1 MHRIRDI
8 EPRSLAYVPNHFKT
22 QEMCYEAVRNKLCI
36 LLFVP
41 DDFKTMEICNEIMRA
56 MLEAFHRIP
65 NCFKTQGMSV
75 EVDPSSL
82 QLVSD
87 RLKGHEMCN
96 KAVRG

>member
-1 MHRIRDI
+1 
-8 EPRSLAYVPNHFKT
+8 
-22 QEMCYEAVRNKLCI
+22 
-36 LLFVP
+36 
-41 DDFKTMEICNEIMRA
+41 MRA